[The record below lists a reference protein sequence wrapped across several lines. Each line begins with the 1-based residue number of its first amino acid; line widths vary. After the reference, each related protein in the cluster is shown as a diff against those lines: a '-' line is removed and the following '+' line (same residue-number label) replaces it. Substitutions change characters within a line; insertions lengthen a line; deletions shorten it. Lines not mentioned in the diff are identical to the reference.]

1 MRSLIKLTGRSG
13 SSEIGLDALAQIR
26 ARAESGGGL
35 SKSGWLVDTTK
46 DWFCGTKLRD
56 AKTCLYKLV
65 ALETSDNERLQQFS
79 RLKGL
84 ISDGYRDRLVEI
96 ETADGFALAIAI
108 NAIDGNY
115 LGFLTLYDFSD
126 PATVCNLDH
135 IQRRIDDVVQSAQQ
149 GENAHR
155 DLGDFVRGA
164 ADAVYVLEGTCYT
177 FCGDQS
183 TITRA
188 WDATKLL
195 VEKLGCSEEQLTSI
209 FALAHRRMFSIVK
222 EAALEMN
229 GGLLTENETEYHK
242 GPPDQLRYSLRRVGE
257 YLELTGFSSLL
268 PEQDTGRKSLLERP
282 VRLNLAP
289 DPVESFV
296 LKIAPDGSARIVSA
310 LFGNQP

>member
-135 IQRRIDDVVQSAQQ
+135 IQRRIDDAFNLRNRARMLTATWETLCAAPLMPSMCLK
-149 GENAHR
+149 AHVIP
-155 DLGDFVRGA
+155 FA
-164 ADAVYVLEGTCYT
+164 A
-177 FCGDQS
+177 
-183 TITRA
+183 TRA
-188 WDATKLL
+188 
-195 VEKLGCSEEQLTSI
+195 
-209 FALAHRRMFSIVK
+209 
-222 EAALEMN
+222 
-229 GGLLTENETEYHK
+229 
-242 GPPDQLRYSLRRVGE
+242 P
-257 YLELTGFSSLL
+257 
-268 PEQDTGRKSLLERP
+268 
-282 VRLNLAP
+282 
-289 DPVESFV
+289 
-296 LKIAPDGSARIVSA
+296 
-310 LFGNQP
+310 